1 MREYIRTKSKST
13 VKNLNRKRI
22 RSKANLIKVKK
33 KYETYKENLK
43 NDENGQ
49 DYAVNKVINRVK
61 NTSKKLLNE
70 SRKIGSKSVDKTLN
84 KMKSYRESGENK
96 ENKENRENKENN
108 NYRNAKKIKKYKK
121 VDIKNDIK
129 NDLSTKIE
137 KSKEN
142 ARKNYVIRNIL
153 QQTKKINKS
162 IVKSVKEIIEKLMKV
177 IKVVVS
183 YLNLFIAIIF
193 VSVTAILITIFMSGA
208 STILNDDFEINE
220 EWDNDSFITNN
231 LFVVIAQGQ
240 VGNVGGEIYWKWY
253 GFDERVSWCAC
264 FVSWCADQC
273 GLIENGVVPRYSACN
288 DGINWYKSNNRWV
301 ERDGYSPKTRRYY
314 IF

>member
-84 KMKSYRESGENK
+84 KMKSYRESGE
-96 ENKENRENKENN
+96 
-108 NYRNAKKIKKYKK
+108 KIKKYKE
-121 VDIKNDIK
+121 VNIKNDIK

-231 LFVVIAQGQ
+231 LFVVIAQEQ